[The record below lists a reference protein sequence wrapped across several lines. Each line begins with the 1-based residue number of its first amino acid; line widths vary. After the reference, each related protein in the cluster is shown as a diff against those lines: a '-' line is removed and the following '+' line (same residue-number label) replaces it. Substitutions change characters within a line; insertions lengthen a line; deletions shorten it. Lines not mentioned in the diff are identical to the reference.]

1 MVTEPRITSQAL
13 RVFSAIMGAG
23 GRELS
28 GTEISREARLAS
40 GTMYPMLM
48 RFEQCGWLESRWE
61 TEDPQALGRPRR
73 RYYRVT
79 GVGATRARAAARELE
94 PVVGRL
100 AWA

>member
-1 MVTEPRITSQAL
+1 MVSEPRMTSQTL
-13 RVFSAIMGAG
+13 RVLSAIMGAG

-28 GTEISREARLAS
+28 GVEISREARLAS
-40 GTMYPMLM
+40 GTLYPMLM
-48 RFEQCGWLESRWE
+48 RLEQYGWLESRWE

-73 RYYRVT
+73 RYYRIT
-79 GVGATRARAAARELE
+79 GIGETRARAAARELE

>member
-1 MVTEPRITSQAL
+1 MTAHKL
-13 RVFSAIMGAG
+13 RVLSAIMGADA
-23 GRELS
+23 RELS
-28 GTEISREARLAS
+28 GVEISREAHLAS
-40 GTMYPMLM
+40 GTLYPMLM
-48 RFEQCGWLESRWE
+48 QLERCGWLESRWE

-79 GVGATRARAAARELE
+79 GVGEARARAAARELE